1 MKRLEMCHKE
11 PYYPI
16 KIVIGTCAIVLF
28 WYSASSDLFSSKTLR
43 DVVSKYAL
51 KRSINACFS
60 VVAAEIKSPWFKV
73 TSDPGAGTFPSSSL
87 KYARITNLDNTN
99 KIALTI
105 SGSTTSFT
113 QEVLPQ
119 SSIFVISSNV
129 TSSNFNGT
137 FGNDIN
143 FIQAYAIGGNIDVE
157 YTLVNS

>member
-1 MKRLEMCHKE
+1 MS
-11 PYYPI
+11 
-16 KIVIGTCAIVLF
+16 T
-28 WYSASSDLFSSKTLR
+28 TLTP
-43 DVVSKYAL
+43 ST
-51 KRSINACFS
+51 
-60 VVAAEIKSPWFKV
+60 FKV
-73 TSDPGAGTFPSSSL
+73 TISEEQIVKNKTIQNDSVYSISNVTNVDRRILTCPQTTSIDLFNLNGSNPGAGTFPSSSL

-99 KIALTI
+99 NIALTI

-137 FGNDIN
+137 FGDDIN
-143 FIQAYAIGGNIDVE
+143 FIQAYAISSSIDVE

>member
-1 MKRLEMCHKE
+1 MSTTLTPSTFRVTISEE
-11 PYYPI
+11 Q
-16 KIVIGTCAIVLF
+16 IVKNNTIQNDSVYSISNVTNVDRRTLTCPQ
-28 WYSASSDLFSSKTLR
+28 TT
-43 DVVSKYAL
+43 
-51 KRSINACFS
+51 SINLFNLAG
-60 VVAAEIKSPWFKV
+60 
-73 TSDPGAGTFPSSSL
+73 TNPGAGTFPSSSL

-129 TSSNFNGT
+129 TSSKFNGT
-137 FGNDIN
+137 FGDDIN
-143 FIQAYAIGGNIDVE
+143 FIQAYAIGGSIDVE

>member
-1 MKRLEMCHKE
+1 MPTTLTPSTFRVTISEE
-11 PYYPI
+11 Q
-16 KIVIGTCAIVLF
+16 IVKNNTIQSDSVYSISNVTNVDRRTLTCPQ
-28 WYSASSDLFSSKTLR
+28 TT
-43 DVVSKYAL
+43 
-51 KRSINACFS
+51 SINLFNLAG
-60 VVAAEIKSPWFKV
+60 
-73 TSDPGAGTFPSSSL
+73 TNPGAGTFPSSSL

-99 KIALTI
+99 NIALTI

-129 TSSNFNGT
+129 TSSKFNGT
-137 FGNDIN
+137 FGDDIN

>member
-1 MKRLEMCHKE
+1 MS
-11 PYYPI
+11 
-16 KIVIGTCAIVLF
+16 T
-28 WYSASSDLFSSKTLR
+28 TLTP
-43 DVVSKYAL
+43 ST
-51 KRSINACFS
+51 
-60 VVAAEIKSPWFKV
+60 FKV
-73 TSDPGAGTFPSSSL
+73 TISEEQIVKNKTIQNDSVYSISNVTNVDRRILTCPQTTSIDLFNLNGSNPGAGTFPSSSL

-99 KIALTI
+99 NIALTI

-137 FGNDIN
+137 FGDDIN
-143 FIQAYAIGGNIDVE
+143 YIQAYAIGGNIDIE

>member
-1 MKRLEMCHKE
+1 MSTTLTPSTFRVTISEE
-11 PYYPI
+11 Q
-16 KIVIGTCAIVLF
+16 IVKNKTIQNDSVYSILNVTNVDRRILTCPQTTSI
-28 WYSASSDLFSSKTLR
+28 DLFNL
-43 DVVSKYAL
+43 
-51 KRSINACFS
+51 NG
-60 VVAAEIKSPWFKV
+60 PN
-73 TSDPGAGTFPSSSL
+73 PGAGTFPSSSL

-99 KIALTI
+99 NIALTI

-137 FGNDIN
+137 FGDDIN
-143 FIQAYAIGGNIDVE
+143 YIQAYAISGSIDVE